1 MNKNIKRKLASLV
14 VCATVIFGSIHISF
28 ADGARVV
35 TLGAN
40 LTATQKQQMLDY
52 FGVKENE
59 AVILEVTNA
68 EERKYL
74 EGVASEAELGRVT
87 ISCSYVEPT
96 SKGNGI
102 NVKTANL
109 TWATSSM
116 IASTLATAGLEDAN
130 VIAAAPFPVSG
141 TGALSGVMKAFEDAS
156 GETLDETKKE
166 IASEELIITGT
177 LGEEIGAEK
186 AAGIINDIK
195 ADIIK
200 NNTNDT
206 IQIANTIVNI
216 TNNYNVNLSAENQK
230 QIEDLMTKIAEQDY
244 NYNSI
249 KNTLEN
255 VSKDIDDKL
264 DAMGESVQKGIID
277 TIKGWF
283 TSIGDW
289 FSGLFGGDNKDLGIL
304 ENTNDS
310 ILGDNAQIDATDK
323 DAIQLP
329 SSEEV
334 EGFFAKLWNWFT
346 GLFDSNSSENEGNTP
361 KTDTPAINEGANTT
375 PENSTT
381 DENSDVTND
390 SVDVN
395 KDTSINPNTD
405 ESTDTTVTNPETDY
419 IQDDSQDQE
428 TTEESTTEIPPAK

>member
-1 MNKNIKRKLASLV
+1 
-14 VCATVIFGSIHISF
+14 
-28 ADGARVV
+28 
-35 TLGAN
+35 
-40 LTATQKQQMLDY
+40 
-52 FGVKENE
+52 
-59 AVILEVTNA
+59 
-68 EERKYL
+68 
-74 EGVASEAELGRVT
+74 
-87 ISCSYVEPT
+87 
-96 SKGNGI
+96 
-102 NVKTANL
+102 
-109 TWATSSM
+109 
-116 IASTLATAGLEDAN
+116 
-130 VIAAAPFPVSG
+130 
-141 TGALSGVMKAFEDAS
+141 
-156 GETLDETKKE
+156 
-166 IASEELIITGT
+166 
-177 LGEEIGAEK
+177 
-186 AAGIINDIK
+186 
-195 ADIIK
+195 
-200 NNTNDT
+200 
-206 IQIANTIVNI
+206 
-216 TNNYNVNLSAENQK
+216 
-230 QIEDLMTKIAEQDY
+230 
-244 NYNSI
+244 
-249 KNTLEN
+249 
-255 VSKDIDDKL
+255 
-264 DAMGESVQKGIID
+264 
-277 TIKGWF
+277 IKGWF

-361 KTDTPAINEGANTT
+361 ETDTPAINEGANTT